1 MDVSLPSLLLG
12 VAMLLLA
19 SVLASKAS
27 SRFGVPALLLFLAV
41 GMLAGSDGP
50 GGIAFD
56 YPRLAQSLGIVA
68 LAFILFGG
76 GLDTQWEDVRPVLS
90 PGLALATVGVVITG
104 GLTGLVA
111 ARVLGWPLLQGL
123 LLGAIVSSTDAAAV
137 FAVLRSRNVRLPDR
151 LRSLLEL
158 ESGSNDPMAVF
169 LTVALIGLLVD
180 PQMSAAWLP
189 ILFVRQMTLGGLVGY
204 GMGRTLSMAV
214 NRLRL
219 EYEGL
224 YPALTIALVLLTYAL
239 TDLIGGNGF
248 LAVYVA
254 GIVMRRAAFI
264 HKRSLIRF
272 HDGIAWLMQI
282 VMFLTLGLQVFP
294 SRLPAVAASGFAIA
308 LFLMFIGRPVAV
320 FLTLAMSH
328 IRVRERALIAWV
340 GLRGAAPIIL
350 ATFPLVAGVER
361 ASQMFSVV
369 FFIVFT
375 SALIQGTSVPWM
387 TNLLRLSLPETAPSR
402 DPFDVISTT
411 NREILEFQVQAASR
425 FTGQRVLDLGLP
437 DGVLMVLI
445 DRQGVAIVPSGSTVV
460 LEGDKLLVLTGPN
473 EASAV
478 RSLFQA

>member
-1 MDVSLPSLLLG
+1 
-12 VAMLLLA
+12 
-19 SVLASKAS
+19 
-27 SRFGVPALLLFLAV
+27 
-41 GMLAGSDGP
+41 
-50 GGIAFD
+50 
-56 YPRLAQSLGIVA
+56 
-68 LAFILFGG
+68 
-76 GLDTQWEDVRPVLS
+76 
-90 PGLALATVGVVITG
+90 
-104 GLTGLVA
+104 
-111 ARVLGWPLLQGL
+111 
-123 LLGAIVSSTDAAAV
+123 
-137 FAVLRSRNVRLPDR
+137 

-169 LTVALIGLLVD
+169 LTVVLIGLLVD

-204 GMGRTLSMAV
+204 GMGRTLSAAV

-224 YPALTIALVLLTYAL
+224 YPALTIALVVLTYAL

-254 GIVMRRAAFI
+254 GIVMRRAEFI

-308 LFLMFIGRPVAV
+308 IFLMLIGRPVAV

-328 IRVRERALIAWV
+328 IRFRERALIAWV

-361 ASQMFSVV
+361 AGQIFSVV

-387 TNLLRLSLPETAPSR
+387 ANLLGLSLPETAPSR
-402 DPFDVISTT
+402 DPLDVISTA
-411 NREILEFQVQAASR
+411 NRELLEFQIQAASR
-425 FTGQRVLDLGLP
+425 FAGQRVLDLGLP
-437 DGVLMVLI
+437 GGVLMVLI
-445 DRQGVAIVPSGSTVV
+445 ERQGVAIVPSGSTVV
-460 LEGDKLLVLTGPN
+460 LEGDKLLFLTGPN

>member
-1 MDVSLPSLLLG
+1 M
-12 VAMLLLA
+12 
-19 SVLASKAS
+19 
-27 SRFGVPALLLFLAV
+27 
-41 GMLAGSDGP
+41 
-50 GGIAFD
+50 
-56 YPRLAQSLGIVA
+56 
-68 LAFILFGG
+68 
-76 GLDTQWEDVRPVLS
+76 
-90 PGLALATVGVVITG
+90 
-104 GLTGLVA
+104 
-111 ARVLGWPLLQGL
+111 
-123 LLGAIVSSTDAAAV
+123 SSTDAAAV
-137 FAVLRSRNVRLPDR
+137 FAVLRSRNVRIPDR

-204 GMGRTLSMAV
+204 GMGRTLSTAV

-320 FLTLAMSH
+320 FLT
-328 IRVRERALIAWV
+328 
-340 GLRGAAPIIL
+340 
-350 ATFPLVAGVER
+350 
-361 ASQMFSVV
+361 
-369 FFIVFT
+369 
-375 SALIQGTSVPWM
+375 
-387 TNLLRLSLPETAPSR
+387 SR
-402 DPFDVISTT
+402 
-411 NREILEFQVQAASR
+411 
-425 FTGQRVLDLGLP
+425 
-437 DGVLMVLI
+437 
-445 DRQGVAIVPSGSTVV
+445 
-460 LEGDKLLVLTGPN
+460 
-473 EASAV
+473 
-478 RSLFQA
+478 